1 MTNLSKTPP
10 YLQINK
16 FTNSLTDQRSS
27 VGEQGLVRLLCIY
40 TEWPDFLWIFF
51 LFISMNLFKLRAS
64 DKVYRQN
71 KGELKSCKTWS
82 EMEKL
87 QTFTD
92 FIDREQNFHFF
103 LASCV
108 LRNRLLSCCAKITV
122 TLLLYILMFN
132 MIDFSSRTK
141 QFFSPCEY
149 WS

>member
-1 MTNLSKTPP
+1 MTNLSKAPP

-16 FTNSLTDQRSS
+16 FTDSLTDQRSS
-27 VGEQGLVRLLCIY
+27 IGEQGLVTLLCIY

-71 KGELKSCKTWS
+71 KGELKRCKTRS

-92 FIDREQNFHFF
+92 FIDSEQNFHFF

-122 TLLLYILMFN
+122 TLLLYILMFKA
-132 MIDFSSRTK
+132 IDFSSRTK
-141 QFFSPCEY
+141 QFFSQC
-149 WS
+149 

>member
-16 FTNSLTDQRSS
+16 FTDSLTDQRLSL
-27 VGEQGLVRLLCIY
+27 GEQGLVRLCIY

-132 MIDFSSRTK
+132 TIDFSSRTK
-141 QFFSPCEY
+141 QFFSQCEY
-149 WS
+149 WG

>member
-16 FTNSLTDQRSS
+16 FTDSLTDQRLSL
-27 VGEQGLVRLLCIY
+27 GEQGLVRLLCIY

-92 FIDREQNFHFF
+92 FIDSEQNFHFF
-103 LASCV
+103 LASGI

-122 TLLLYILMFN
+122 TLLLYILMFKA
-132 MIDFSSRTK
+132 IDFSSRTK
-141 QFFSPCEY
+141 QFFSQC
-149 WS
+149 

>member
-16 FTNSLTDQRSS
+16 FTDSLTDQRLSL
-27 VGEQGLVRLLCIY
+27 GEQGLVRLLCIY

-51 LFISMNLFKLRAS
+51 LFISMNLFKLWAS

-92 FIDREQNFHFF
+92 FIDSEQNFHFF
-103 LASCV
+103 LASGV

-132 MIDFSSRTK
+132 TIDFSSRTK
-141 QFFSPCEY
+141 QFFSQCEY
-149 WS
+149 WG